1 MEIAELFPLTP
12 TRTPWGCRLWREV
25 DPDRNSGTAQWTR
38 SIFVEQALGLLVSV
52 SSTHYCASTS
62 DLSPSDLLG
71 ALPGYPV
78 GAIILERA
86 SRLDAF
92 SGYHFRT

>member
-1 MEIAELFPLTP
+1 MYPLRHNHRNGLGSSRGREPPELHSE
-12 TRTPWGCRLWREV
+12 REQKDGSQV
-25 DPDRNSGTAQWTR
+25 
-38 SIFVEQALGLLVSV
+38 LGLLVSV
-52 SSTHYCASTS
+52 SSVHYCTSTS

>member
-1 MEIAELFPLTP
+1 MEMFAFL
-12 TRTPWGCRLWREV
+12 RRNGRRG
-25 DPDRNSGTAQWTR
+25 PDRISGTAQWTR

>member
-1 MEIAELFPLTP
+1 VVARPYLGNRTVDALKLFV
-12 TRTPWGCRLWREV
+12 C
-25 DPDRNSGTAQWTR
+25 GTSPRPISTGQLR
-38 SIFVEQALGLLVSV
+38 ALLP
-52 SSTHYCASTS
+52 STS
-62 DLSPSDLLG
+62 GLSPSGLLG

-78 GAIILERA
+78 GAIILECA

>member
-1 MEIAELFPLTP
+1 MITETLSRSRTP
-12 TRTPWGCRLWREV
+12 TEPNPFQRDGGGSPVSRELH
-25 DPDRNSGTAQWTR
+25 SGRVT
-38 SIFVEQALGLLVSV
+38 SLSKQALGLLVSV

-71 ALPGYPV
+71 ALPGNPV

>member
-1 MEIAELFPLTP
+1 MEMPAAAKSSPTVSRELHS
-12 TRTPWGCRLWREV
+12 GRETLCN
-25 DPDRNSGTAQWTR
+25 R
-38 SIFVEQALGLLVSV
+38 QALGLLVSV
-52 SSTHYCASTS
+52 SSMHYCTSTS

>member
-1 MEIAELFPLTP
+1 MGGWLL
-12 TRTPWGCRLWREV
+12 GV
-25 DPDRNSGTAQWTR
+25 PDRISGTSQWTR

-52 SSTHYCASTS
+52 SFTHCCASTS
-62 DLSPSDLLG
+62 DLSPSGLLG

>member
-1 MEIAELFPLTP
+1 MDAKHQ
-12 TRTPWGCRLWREV
+12 C
-25 DPDRNSGTAQWTR
+25 SK
-38 SIFVEQALGLLVSV
+38 QALGLLVSV
-52 SSTHYCASTS
+52 SSMHYCTSTS

>member
-1 MEIAELFPLTP
+1 MSPGLKALN
-12 TRTPWGCRLWREV
+12 G
-25 DPDRNSGTAQWTR
+25 DRISGTAQWTR
-38 SIFVEQALGLLVSV
+38 SKILDTRRVRVSGQVLGLLVPV
-52 SSTHYCASTS
+52 SSTRYRASTS
-62 DLSPSDLLG
+62 DLSPSVLLG

-78 GAIILERA
+78 GAFILERA